1 MTSIREAV
9 ALSASMRRAICAG
22 LSMVGPYARG
32 LAPRPGA
39 TLVHDHRVLRS
50 HLPDLTPLRENPAYR
65 RLYAGFTLSN
75 IGSQM
80 AVVAIGLQVY
90 AITGSTASVGLV
102 GFFALVPLVAFGLY
116 GGSLSDHHDRRLV
129 ALVANLVAW
138 ATSIACAL
146 QAWLGNENVWVLYA
160 LVAVWNGA
168 FGVSSPA
175 RQSIYPRIL
184 PREQLPAANALGVF
198 AMSTAMM
205 VGPLMA
211 GLLVDW
217 GGFATAYTVD
227 ALVTL
232 AALWGLWRLQ
242 ALPPE
247 PHAAGEATRAGLA
260 SVLDGFRFLRGAPN
274 VRMTFVAD
282 IAAMLLAQPR
292 VLFPAAGAVILG
304 GGAST
309 VGYLYAAAAV
319 GAVLATLTSGRL
331 GGRAPA
337 GPGDHG
343 EHRRLGRRHHRARR
357 RAARR
362 GRLAHPDPGPVGRAG
377 RDGVRRGGGCR
388 ERRLP
393 HDDPAVGRARPDARA
408 PPGGVHRGGGRWS
421 PGGRAA
427 RRHGG
432 RVDR

>member
-1 MTSIREAV
+1 M
-9 ALSASMRRAICAG
+9 
-22 LSMVGPYARG
+22 
-32 LAPRPGA
+32 
-39 TLVHDHRVLRS
+39 
-50 HLPDLTPLRENPAYR
+50 
-65 RLYAGFTLSN
+65 
-75 IGSQM
+75 
-80 AVVAIGLQVY
+80 
-90 AITGSTASVGLV
+90 

-116 GGSLSDHHDRRLV
+116 GGSLSDHHDRRAV

-138 ATSIACAL
+138 ATSIACAAAGL
-146 QAWLGNENVWVLYA
+146 ARQRERLGA
-160 LVAVWNGA
+160 L
-168 FGVSSPA
+168 PA
-175 RQSIYPRIL
+175 RRGVERRVRGELAGARRASTRGSC
-184 PREQLPAANALGVF
+184 RASSCPAANALGVF

-217 GGFATAYTVD
+217 GGFATAYTAD

-242 ALPPE
+242 PLPPE

-304 GGAST
+304 GGART

-331 GGRAPA
+331 GAVRRQGLAIMVSIVGWGVGIIGLGVALLGA
-337 GPGDHG
+337 GGW
-343 EHRRLGRRHHRARR
+343 LTA
-357 RAARR
+357 
-362 GRLAHPDPGPVGRAG
+362 DPGAVGSAG

-408 PPGGVHRGGGRWS
+408 APGRLHRRGGRRP

-427 RRHGG
+427 RRRGG
-432 RVDR
+432 RADRRGLDGGVGRHRLHRRHRAAVAAPARVPPLRRAPPHPVHLPDRVRRRRRRRDGGAAEAVRRRLGIRSAA